1 VAQDARWPV
10 AQDKVARTIVG
21 HLKANGGSL
30 NRGQRAMAQRL
41 RASRTTVQR
50 AISALAAAG
59 VLVVEATHSGTVLR
73 LC

>member
-1 VAQDARWPV
+1 MAQDARWPV

-21 HLKANGGSL
+21 HRKANDGSL
-30 NRGQRAMAQRL
+30 SRGRRGLARRL

-50 AISALAAAG
+50 AISALSAG
-59 VLVVEATHSGTVLR
+59 VLLVEATHGGTLPR